1 MRVSVRLSWL
11 AVLGVAAVP
20 LMCSFPTDKSDE
32 VFVVVVPSD
41 SLAAHGILDRG
52 GRDQVFARAYHRLT
66 NGDSVQLTNIAFTW
80 FSSDKNIAAVEGGG
94 GGSADVTGGNGGVG
108 QNTAR
113 GGAV

>member
-1 MRVSVRLSWL
+1 AAAAGGARRGHKRPRRNLLRGRLIARSTTSPSMRVSVRLSWL

-41 SLAAHGILDRG
+41 SLAAHGLLDRG

-66 NGDSVQLTNIAFTW
+66 NGDSVQLSNIAFAW
-80 FSSDKNIAAVEGGG
+80 FSS
-94 GGSADVTGGNGGVG
+94 
-108 QNTAR
+108 
-113 GGAV
+113 